1 MTRTTATE
9 SLYGARSHESAL
21 FSVSSIDEARSG
33 ASAPTSE
40 TSCTIDVRTIAAS
53 STPHDTPP
61 LMRMETTP
69 AAKTRSRKGGLYV
82 MTAAL
87 GLGLIS
93 SLTAIASPPRAAPAV
108 STAGFEL
115 EDSAS
120 AIFDEPFEDGVVILA
135 VEDEEEDDDEMPAPV
150 VETEPEPE
158 PEPKAK
164 TKRKRKT
171 STKPWTSKARAPKA
185 KTSTTK
191 TAKEPAKAP
200 AKSASDAHDPMSADC
215 LLNPAKCKVPKSAP
229 VKEAPA
235 KPSVSLPEKLSTS
248 ALKAGIS
255 GAKDRAERVC
265 EDLASSGDKV
275 QVRLSIRGTSGSV
288 ASALTQ
294 GAAASTKLG
303 ACVARELAKSTFDRF
318 TAPQQ
323 GLIATVRF

>member
-1 MTRTTATE
+1 MTRTNATE
-9 SLYGARSHESAL
+9 SLYGARSHDSAL
-21 FSVSSIDEARSG
+21 FSVSSIDEARSPTG
-33 ASAPTSE
+33 APTSE
-40 TSCTIDVRTIAAS
+40 NSCTIDVRTIAAS
-53 STPHDTPP
+53 SALRNTPS
-61 LMRMETTP
+61 LMPMATTP
-69 AAKTRSRKGGLYV
+69 AMKTRSRKGGLYV

-120 AIFDEPFEDGVVILA
+120 AIFDQPFDDGVVILA
-135 VEDEEEDDDEMPAPV
+135 VEDEDEDEDDELPAPEV
-150 VETEPEPE
+150 EPEPE

-164 TKRKRKT
+164 RQRKT
-171 STKPWTSKARAPKA
+171 SRKSKSSKARAPKA
-185 KTSTTK
+185 KAKASTTQ
-191 TAKEPAKAP
+191 TPKEPAKAP
-200 AKSASDAHDPMSADC
+200 AEVTSNAPDPMSADC
-215 LLNPAKCKVPKSAP
+215 LLNPAKCKAPKANP
-229 VKEAPA
+229 VEDAPA
-235 KPSVSLPEKLSTS
+235 RPSVSSPEKLSIS

-255 GAKDRAERVC
+255 RTKDQAEQVC

-275 QVRLSIRGTSGSV
+275 QVRLSIRGTTGAV
-288 ASALTQ
+288 ASAIPQ

>member
-21 FSVSSIDEARSG
+21 FSVSSIDEARG
-33 ASAPTSE
+33 APTPSSE

-53 STPHDTPP
+53 SALDHTPP

-69 AAKTRSRKGGLYV
+69 APKTRSRKGGLYV

-135 VEDEEEDDDEMPAPV
+135 VEEADEEDDEMPEPV
-150 VETEPEPE
+150 VEPEPE

-164 TKRKRKT
+164 AKRKSAK
-171 STKPWTSKARAPKA
+171 SKAAKA
-185 KTSTTK
+185 KARK
-191 TAKEPAKAP
+191 KAAAKPAAKEPAKAP
-200 AKSASDAHDPMSADC
+200 AKVASDALDPMSADC
-215 LLNPAKCKVPKSAP
+215 LLNPAKCKVPKAAP
-229 VKEAPA
+229 AEEAPA

-255 GAKDRAERVC
+255 GTKDRAERVC

-275 QVRLSIRGTSGSV
+275 QVKLSIRGTTGSV
-288 ASALTQ
+288 TSAVAQ

-318 TAPQQ
+318 VAPQQ